1 MPKAKSKT
9 KNISSISPHHYTYPN
24 SVTLKN
30 KYGTKNLKS
39 FLEKCSHDTAQAM
52 VNLRLEPLPECFD
65 SAYLSYLHLCLFEN
79 TFEWAG
85 CTRNV
90 PFTFKDG
97 TTAAMPEMKRTGWT
111 YAFAI
116 GDQIQEGLQRLD
128 QTLAEKNNLQ
138 GLTREAFIHEA
149 MEMFNSL
156 NHIHPFREGNGRT
169 QRVFFENLARAAGHQ
184 LEFSLV
190 TKERMMVASV
200 AVAEEG
206 NLGPMQHLFEDISN
220 PERILLLKEFMDN
233 MKDSGRNVNDRPV
246 MVAQEGETYTGIYR
260 GAGREG
266 FAFNV
271 RGAYIIGNKE
281 HLSPE
286 QLKTLKAGD
295 KFTFTVPGARELEKN
310 LIPKEE
316 LAPLTKNEIAEMIA
330 EDACIHVTR
339 KQIQGLSKTVYGSSK
354 TLNQQMVQMIKYPNL
369 SEQLANQIEHSPH
382 SVANLAGINVCGL
395 KNSTRQHA
403 EENTWLLSA
412 AVRNYS
418 YAIKHAKKE
427 ILQEHQAEQRRRG
440 QTVEMPSKDLQNLLS
455 LTPEQQREILSS
467 SPRLREELNALMH
480 KLRDRLSGDEHNA
493 IRKNDYEKL
502 AKSIG
507 ISVTKAKEITK
518 IVTQTKEA
526 HQQSQALKVHRSK
539 AMAMAS

>member
-1 MPKAKSKT
+1 
-9 KNISSISPHHYTYPN
+9 
-24 SVTLKN
+24 
-30 KYGTKNLKS
+30 
-39 FLEKCSHDTAQAM
+39 
-52 VNLRLEPLPECFD
+52 
-65 SAYLSYLHLCLFEN
+65 
-79 TFEWAG
+79 
-85 CTRNV
+85 
-90 PFTFKDG
+90 
-97 TTAAMPEMKRTGWT
+97 MKRTGWT

-184 LEFSLV
+184 LDFSLV

-220 PERILLLKEFMDN
+220 PEKIRVLREFMNN
-233 MKDSGRNVNDRPV
+233 MKNSGRNVNDRPV

-260 GAGREG
+260 GAGLEG

-271 RGAYIIGNKE
+271 NGAYIIGNKE

-286 QLKTLKAGD
+286 QLKTLKPGD
-295 KFTFTVPGARELEKN
+295 KFTFTVPSAKELEN
-310 LIPKEE
+310 TLILKEK
-316 LAPLTKNEIAEMIA
+316 LAPLTKNKMAEMIA
-330 EDACIHVTR
+330 KDANVHICRDQVKHF
-339 KQIQGLSKTVYGSSK
+339 SKLVYGSSK
-354 TLNQQMVQMIKYPNL
+354 TLNKQMVQMIKDPNL

-382 SVANLAGINVCGL
+382 SLSRLAGINFCGL
-395 KNSTRQHA
+395 KNSARKNA
-403 EENTWLLSA
+403 EGSIWLLSA
-412 AVRNYS
+412 AVINYN
-418 YAIKHAKKE
+418 YAVKYAEKE
-427 ILQEHQAEQRRRG
+427 ILQEHQAEQKRRG
-440 QTVEMPSKDLQNLLS
+440 QMVEMPSKNLQNLLS
-455 LTPEQQREILSS
+455 LPPEQQREILSS
-467 SPRLREELNALMH
+467 SPILQKELHVFVH
-480 KLRDRLSGDEHNA
+480 KLHDRLSGDEHNA